1 MKNEVKRLLLHSP
14 YSKSLVTIII
24 GLAFLATAAA
34 VTTLN
39 IPALTITA
47 QAATTSSSCSGNI
60 VLANAPTPGSGT
72 LRYYCSSSSGAFT
85 VDTVGSDT
93 PTFNPGSQITSVG
106 IVDHSAG
113 TCSGGF
119 TVLTSGSAAVL
130 SSTGD
135 FDVCANYSC
144 PTGCSIAAWS
154 FSWVT

>member
-1 MKNEVKRLLLHSP
+1 MRNELKRLLFHSP
-14 YSKSLVTIII
+14 YSRSLITIIF

-47 QAATTSSSCSGNI
+47 QAASTSSTCSGNI

-85 VDTVGSDT
+85 VDTIGSDT
-93 PTFNPGSQITSVG
+93 PTFNPDSQITSVG
-106 IVDHSAG
+106 YVAHSAG
-113 TCSGGF
+113 TCFSGF
-119 TVLTSGSAAVL
+119 TPLTSGSAAVL

-135 FDVCANYSC
+135 FDICADYSC

-154 FSWVT
+154 FSWAT